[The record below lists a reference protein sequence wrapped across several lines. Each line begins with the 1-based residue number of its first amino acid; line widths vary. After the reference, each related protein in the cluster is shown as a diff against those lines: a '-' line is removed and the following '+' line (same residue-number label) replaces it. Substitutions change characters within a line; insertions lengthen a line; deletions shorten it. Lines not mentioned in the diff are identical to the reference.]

1 MHRFFVFALLFMAL
15 GTVSAQETED
25 NVQIASDLAVD
36 AEYLD
41 LDENIINSASVGDE
55 VFEGVAVTNNLPS
68 TATGVKVTITR
79 SSNYPFE
86 YLEHEVSWDN
96 GATWI
101 YNDPSYNPST
111 SEWTIGNLPAGAVYK
126 LVVHQRAVAT
136 GTAQFTATISGD
148 LPDINA
154 TNNQDTATIDVTES
168 SEEPE
173 YQVTGAKM
181 VPMQETGASAG
192 LLVAGIFILGAGMV
206 ISRR

>member
-1 MHRFFVFALLFMAL
+1 MHRFFVLALLFMAL

-25 NVQIASDLAVD
+25 NVQITDLAVD

-41 LDENIINSASVGDE
+41 LDENIINSTSVGDE

-96 GATWI
+96 GGTWI

-111 SEWTIGNLPAGAVYK
+111 SEWIIGNLPAGAVYK
-126 LVVHQRAVAT
+126 LVVHQRAVET

-154 TNNQDTATIDVTES
+154 SNNQDTANINVTES

-192 LLVAGIFILGAGMV
+192 LLVAGMFILGAGLV